1 MFKKIAL
8 AAALSATMLGAHAV
22 TSTPTLADTAS
33 LSGWTT
39 LGDVQA
45 QSKTITLTTANAA
58 VEESTRSG
66 KSAEWIDAVEAAA
79 GVAAYGLDLSD
90 PNWAYEGS
98 VISQSF
104 SVLAGQTLSFDWSF
118 SSEDSGALDHAFVT
132 INGQLFTLA
141 NTATPGG
148 ILNTFSYTFGQ
159 SGLVTLALGVVDT
172 ADVTGV
178 STLNVQNLAITTAVP
193 EPSTYAMLLA
203 GLGLVGAAARRRRG

>member
-8 AAALSATMLGAHAV
+8 AAALSATMLGAQAV
-22 TSTPTLADTAS
+22 TTTTTPADTTS
-33 LSGWTT
+33 LTGWSA
-39 LGDVQA
+39 LGDVLA

-66 KSAEWIDAVEAAA
+66 ISAIGIDAVESAA
-79 GVAAYGLDLSD
+79 GVSAYSLD
-90 PNWAYEGS
+90 WAEPEWAQEGS

-118 SSEDSGALDHAFVT
+118 SSEDSWALDHAFVT

-148 ILNTFSYTFGQ
+148 LLNTFSYTFGQ
-159 SGLVTLALGVVDT
+159 SGLVSLALGVVDT

-178 STLNVQNLAITTAVP
+178 STLSVQNLAITAAVP

-203 GLGLVGAAARRRRG
+203 GLGMVGVAARRRRG